1 MNGWITIGSL
11 VFLLG
16 LCLSTPMVVLA
27 DGGSPSST
35 PSVFPAV
42 APTETPAGGQSSTF
56 EIIIAPSASPV
67 VNRLKPNLLEP
78 DGGQSASQP
87 KPQALPV
94 EQPGDDQPPPVKQE
108 FESPLWLFFFV
119 FVVLMV
125 LMVNAIANR
134 IRQRRS
140 P

>member
-1 MNGWITIGSL
+1 MNGWITIGML

-16 LCLSTPMVVLA
+16 LCLSAPMVVLA
-27 DGGSPSST
+27 DGGNPSST
-35 PSVFPAV
+35 PSVFPA
-42 APTETPAGGQSSTF
+42 ATPTRTPAGGQSSTF

-67 VNRLKPNLLEP
+67 VNRLKPNPLEP

-87 KPQALPV
+87 QPQALPV
-94 EQPGDDQPPPVKQE
+94 EQPGDDQQPPEKQE

-125 LMVNAIANR
+125 VMLNAITNR